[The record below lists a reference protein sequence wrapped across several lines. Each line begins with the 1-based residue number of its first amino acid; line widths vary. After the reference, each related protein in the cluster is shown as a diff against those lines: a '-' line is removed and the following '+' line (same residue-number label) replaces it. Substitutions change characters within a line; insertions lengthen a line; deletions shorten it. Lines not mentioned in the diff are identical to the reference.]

1 MGRWPHRMM
10 TLLAFLVLFSGTVS
24 AAALGGLNFPDSVF
38 VEGKTLVLNGIGQ
51 RLYSFLRVP
60 IYVAAL
66 YLQHPSTDAK
76 AILNSSEVKLLAIK
90 FQHNVSA
97 EDARTAWRNGF
108 DNNCV
113 APCHLD
119 PDAVARFLAAIPAI
133 RAGDVYTFVFTSD
146 GARVYVDQRPLG
158 VIPRPQ
164 FAQAILATFLG
175 PRPASVPLKE
185 ALLRGHA

>member
-1 MGRWPHRMM
+1 MM